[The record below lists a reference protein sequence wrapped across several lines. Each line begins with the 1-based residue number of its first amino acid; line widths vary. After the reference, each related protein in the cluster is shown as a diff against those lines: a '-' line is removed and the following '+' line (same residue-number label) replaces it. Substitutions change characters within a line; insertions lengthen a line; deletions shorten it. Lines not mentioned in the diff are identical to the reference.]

1 MTALLDP
8 DVEPTLAN
16 ALAQRWPID
25 LQIIGKDILRFHA
38 IYWPAML
45 MSAGLAIPD
54 RIFAHGYFTKDGKK
68 ISKSEGNA
76 IDPIELVDRYGAEA
90 LRYYFLKGIE
100 FGQDGDFNETRFIEI
115 VNADLAN
122 NLGNLVN
129 RTLNMAKK
137 YCQGRVP
144 NCNPEDISADNP
156 LKVFGQNLGNQ
167 VSLAYNNLAFKEAC
181 ESIITLAHSSNK
193 YIDDLAPW
201 ALFKQDKQTELA
213 EVLYA
218 ALESAR
224 LSAYL
229 LAPILPKISTD
240 IYRQLGLEVD
250 FDLLS
255 GTNIDRS
262 DANVSNLSFDCKY
275 HLGWGVL
282 KANDLLG
289 EPRPIFTKLELPLAT
304 NN

>member
-1 MTALLDP
+1 
-8 DVEPTLAN
+8 
-16 ALAQRWPID
+16 
-25 LQIIGKDILRFHA
+25 
-38 IYWPAML
+38 L
-45 MSAGLAIPD
+45 MSAGLPIPD

-76 IDPIELVDRYGAEA
+76 IDPIELVDRYGAEP

-144 NCNPEDISADNP
+144 NCNAEDISPDNP
-156 LKVFGQNLGNQ
+156 LKLLGEKLGTQ
-167 VSLAYNNLAFKEAC
+167 VSLAYANLAFKEAC

-201 ALFKQDKQTELA
+201 ALFKQDKQVELA

-224 LSAYL
+224 LAAYL
-229 LAPILPKISTD
+229 LAPIVPKISTD
-240 IYRQLGLEVD
+240 IYRQLGLEFD
-250 FDLLS
+250 FDLV
-255 GTNIDRS
+255 GGNNVTTS
-262 DANVSNLSFDCKY
+262 DVNVSNLSINCEY
-275 HLGWGVL
+275 HLGWGIL

-289 EPRPIFTKLELPLAT
+289 EPSPIFTKLELPVVA